1 MKFHP
6 RDSLGP
12 KEALSTCSSII
23 TADAGYSEITTRY
36 GIVLKF
42 QATAVAFGTPRS
54 LPSTEARRAQE
65 HIYEP

>member
-1 MKFHP
+1 MRVIP
-6 RDSLGP
+6 RLQ
-12 KEALSTCSSII
+12 L
-23 TADAGYSEITTRY
+23 